1 MQDLGAAGATKR
13 PTSCMLILKTAPK
26 GDVGEEDAKKFE
38 ADFDE
43 VVKEIKEITSTTIF
57 T

>member
-26 GDVGEEDAKKFE
+26 GDVGEEDAKKFA